1 MDINRSLQHSSE
13 GAEEDVSKRLNLTWI
28 QVLRYVQGSEVNSN
42 FGIPWYERL
51 VLCGQALGYEV
62 MISHAEDGAI
72 VSLNRE
78 GLENHTFTGELAL
91 NGAYELLFGNLVF
104 NASYYP
110 CEVLEWD
117 PEELNALCYGEKI
130 FRDLHGEES
139 QDFS

>member
-1 MDINRSLQHSSE
+1 MDINRSLQLSSK
-13 GAEEDVSKRLNLTWI
+13 GMGGDASGRLNMTWI
-28 QVLRYVQGSEVNSN
+28 QVLRYVQGGVVNSN
-42 FGIPWYERL
+42 CCPSWQERL

-62 MISHAEDGAI
+62 MLSHAEEGAI

>member
-42 FGIPWYERL
+42 FGIPWHERL